1 MHRRSIA
8 IAHAKMGREER
19 MPGQDLNRRAVL
31 AMMGAAATGAALSDV
46 QAQQV
51 PWSVGTAPAK
61 TKAPPNATDCHHH
74 IYAAHFKVDPK
85 SSLRPGD
92 ASVADYRLLQKR
104 IGTSRNVIVQPS
116 TYGIYNDGLVEALA
130 ECGPTARGVA
140 VVNASVTDDELKR
153 LDAARVRG
161 VRFNLATPGGA
172 TTIDMLEPVAKRIA
186 PMGWHVQFN
195 MSADATLAA
204 KDVLNRLPCQIVFDH
219 LAHMPEPAGIA
230 HPAFAVVVDLLQKG
244 KAWVKLSGAYADTK
258 VGPPTYADSTAVA
271 QAYVKAAPERLVWGS
286 DWPHPSEQGKTLP
299 DDAILFDLLA
309 QWAPDEALSKLILVD
324 NPAKL
329 YGFT

>member
-1 MHRRSIA
+1 
-8 IAHAKMGREER
+8 
-19 MPGQDLNRRAVL
+19 MPGQDWNRRAVL
-31 AMMGAAATGAALSDV
+31 AMMSASAAGAAVSGA

-51 PWSVGTAPAK
+51 PWSTGTAPAK
-61 TKAPPNATDCHHH
+61 IKAPPNATDCHHH
-74 IYAAHFKVDPK
+74 IYSSRFKVDPN
-85 SSLRPGD
+85 SALRPGD

-104 IGTSRNVIVQPS
+104 IGTVRNVIVQPS
-116 TYGIYNDGLVEALA
+116 TYGIYNDGLVEALG
-130 ECGPTARGVA
+130 ECGPTARGIA

-186 PMGWHVQFN
+186 AMGWHVQFN
-195 MSADATLAA
+195 MSADATVAA
-204 KDVLNRLPCQIVFDH
+204 KDVLYRLPCPIVFDH
-219 LAHMPEPAGIA
+219 LAHMPEPVGTGD
-230 HPAFAVVVDLLQKG
+230 PAFALVVDLLQKG

-286 DWPHPSEQGKTLP
+286 DWPHPSERTDKP
-299 DDAILFDLLA
+299 DDALLFDLLA
-309 QWAPDEALSKLILVD
+309 QWAPDEAVRKRILVD

-329 YGFT
+329 YGFA

>member
-1 MHRRSIA
+1 MSTSRRTI
-8 IAHAKMGREER
+8 
-19 MPGQDLNRRAVL
+19 L
-31 AMMGAAATGAALSDV
+31 ALMGASAVAAASSQA

-51 PWSVGTAPAK
+51 PWSTGTAPAK

-74 IYAAHFKVDPK
+74 IYSSHFKIDPN
-85 SSLRPGD
+85 STLRPGD

-116 TYGIYNDGLVEALA
+116 TYGVFNDGLVEALG
-130 ECGPTARGVA
+130 ECGPSARGVA

-161 VRFNLATPGGA
+161 VRFNLATSGGA
-172 TTIDMLEPVAKRIA
+172 TTMEMLEPLARRIA

-195 MSADATLAA
+195 MSADMTLAA

-219 LAHMPEPAGIA
+219 LAHMAQPAGIS
-230 HPAFAVVVDLLQKG
+230 HGAFAVVVDLLQKG
-244 KAWVKLSGAYADTK
+244 KAWVKLSGAYQNTK
-258 VGPPTYADSTAVA
+258 VGPPTYADTIPLA

-286 DWPHPSEQGKTLP
+286 DWPHPSEQGKPPLP
-299 DDAILFDLLA
+299 DDALLFDLLA
-309 QWAPDEALSKLILVD
+309 QWAPDEAVRNRILVD

-329 YGFT
+329 YGFS

>member
-1 MHRRSIA
+1 MTTSDVSRRT
-8 IAHAKMGREER
+8 
-19 MPGQDLNRRAVL
+19 VL
-31 AMMGAAATGAALSDV
+31 AMMGAAAAAAAGSDA

-51 PWSVGTAPAK
+51 PWSTGTAPPK

-74 IYAAHFKVDPK
+74 IYSSHFKVDPN
-85 SSLRPGD
+85 SVLRPGD

-116 TYGIYNDGLVEALA
+116 TYGIYNDGLIEALG

-140 VVNASVTDDELKR
+140 VVNTSVTDDELKR
-153 LDAARVRG
+153 LNAAGVRG

-172 TTIDMLEPVAKRIA
+172 TNMEMLEPVAKRVA
-186 PMGWHVQFN
+186 ALGWHIQFN
-195 MSADATLAA
+195 MSADTALAA
-204 KDVLNRLPCQIVFDH
+204 RDVLNRLPCPIVFDH
-219 LAHMPEPAGIA
+219 LAHIPEPAGIS

-244 KAWVKLSGAYADTK
+244 KAWLKLSGAYADTK
-258 VGPPTYADSTAVA
+258 IGPPTYADSTAVA

-286 DWPHPSEQGKTLP
+286 DWPHPSEQGKPPLP
-299 DDAILFDLLA
+299 DDALLFDLLA
-309 QWAPDEALSKLILVD
+309 EWAPDEKVRNRILVD

-329 YGFT
+329 YGFA

>member
-1 MHRRSIA
+1 
-8 IAHAKMGREER
+8 
-19 MPGQDLNRRAVL
+19 MPGQDWNRRTVL
-31 AMMGAAATGAALSDV
+31 AMMGAAAAGAAISEA

-51 PWSVGTAPAK
+51 PWSTGTAPAK

-74 IYAAHFKVDPK
+74 IYSSRYKVDPN
-85 SSLRPGD
+85 SALRPGD

-116 TYGIYNDGLVEALA
+116 TYGVFNDGLIEALG
-130 ECGPTARGVA
+130 ECGPSARGVA
-140 VVNASVTDDELKR
+140 VINTSVTDDELKR

-161 VRFNLATPGGA
+161 VRFNLATAGGA
-172 TTIDMLEPVAKRIA
+172 TTMEMLEPVAKRIA

-195 MSADATLAA
+195 MSAEATLAA

-219 LAHMPEPAGIA
+219 LAHMPQPAGSS

-286 DWPHPSEQGKTLP
+286 DWPHPSEAP
-299 DDAILFDLLA
+299 DRKPNDAVLFDLLSE
-309 QWAPDEALSKLILVD
+309 WAPDEATRHRILVE
-324 NPAKL
+324 NPVTL
-329 YGFT
+329 YGFGRPL